1 MPHIR
6 NANGQYMTA
15 TSNNSL
21 DAHIPS
27 NGMHSRIMAKNLHEG
42 DTLALRGAPNRPVA
56 AIVEGPKSTIY
67 VGFMNES
74 GTGLKFRG
82 YSSRQRVSIIETPC
96 TRKMRR
102 DISRLG

>member
-1 MPHIR
+1 MPKIR

-27 NGMHSRIMAKNLHEG
+27 NGMHSRIMAKNLHQG
-42 DTLALRGAPNRPVA
+42 DTLAMRGAPNRPVA
-56 AIVEGPKSTIY
+56 AIVEGPQSTIY

-74 GTGLKFRG
+74 GTGQVPWLHP
-82 YSSRQRVSIIETPC
+82 SSTCFDHRNSLQSQ
-96 TRKMRR
+96 
-102 DISRLG
+102 DSS